1 MIVLRNNKK
10 KQLNITQKISEK
22 SNIPFDMMFKN
33 PYIIMCSNREI
44 IVEDAGKLVHY
55 DSECVKVMQR
65 KNCIAV
71 SGNNLKLLCLANND
85 IRVAGFINSVSF
97 E

>member
-1 MIVLRNNKK
+1 MKNNKK
-10 KQLNITQKISEK
+10 KHLNLTQKISEK
-22 SNIPFDMMFKN
+22 SDIPFDMVFKN

-55 DSECVKVMQR
+55 DGECVKVMQR
-65 KNCIAV
+65 KTCIAV
-71 SGNNLKLLCLANND
+71 CGSNLRLVCLANND